1 MLFRSVVDF
10 SITPPQQARR
20 QVGRQAGS
28 QAGKASS
35 SLCQRLPTSQCRAFA
50 VPLLLFS
57 SFSSSSIL
65 FFPPRSAPRCLP
77 ASLVRGSLARM
88 DVVMMNDFDQRH
100 LANKSRS
107 HSPYGHIGS
116 PTTPLNF
123 DHLFLQ
129 SQVPLNSDLSH
140 QIMLQAQLLNNM
152 RSTGMGPKPKQQS
165 QQPLATLDQLR
176 HAYNRGDQ
184 DQGYGVGEQE
194 QAEWS
199 PRLFSAAAAQQQ
211 QHQHQQTQDQVMREE
226 LPNEPSSI
234 ALVNKFAQYERYRAE
249 IQKSSSQP
257 PQMQSQMYP
266 LAWPVAAQQQS
277 ISMAQSSVAPPVSS
291 AVYSDSRHSAYSNG
305 RFYPYQNQHHHQQ
318 PQYQHVSMEEA
329 PEQFYGSKTEANW
342 QASQDGRANIGG
354 AGWSVGNAAAPSYEV
369 GTNSPRFYMSQP
381 FQQPQP
387 VAFQPQ
393 QPKMV
398 SYQQPMQQHQRV
410 AEFVVPQAQPF
421 SGFELN
427 GVPASEMGMS
437 GPAMV
442 SSRCDKTGG
451 QSVEIMNVAE
461 HHGDD
466 SEKTVDNFSGRLS
479 SLICRTSG
487 GSVPSSQITFS
498 NNFHMLPQS
507 SKSAFSTFT
516 RPSSNLNPATEVEFV
531 TRSLLFND
539 TYKSSEGD
547 YEMMHEDVDTELRL

>member
-1 MLFRSVVDF
+1 MTINPGTLVTRNSPTAV
-10 SITPPQQARR
+10 TT
-20 QVGRQAGS
+20 
-28 QAGKASS
+28 KSS
-35 SLCQRLPTSQCRAFA
+35 AK
-50 VPLLLFS
+50 
-57 SFSSSSIL
+57 
-65 FFPPRSAPRCLP
+65 
-77 ASLVRGSLARM
+77 GM

-393 QPKMV
+393 QPKMAPRWFHRDV
-398 SYQQPMQQHQRV
+398 IRR
-410 AEFVVPQAQPF
+410 A
-421 SGFELN
+421 G
-427 GVPASEMGMS
+427 
-437 GPAMV
+437 
-442 SSRCDKTGG
+442 
-451 QSVEIMNVAE
+451 
-461 HHGDD
+461 
-466 SEKTVDNFSGRLS
+466 
-479 SLICRTSG
+479 SLW
-487 GSVPSSQITFS
+487 
-498 NNFHMLPQS
+498 
-507 SKSAFSTFT
+507 
-516 RPSSNLNPATEVEFV
+516 
-531 TRSLLFND
+531 RS
-539 TYKSSEGD
+539 
-547 YEMMHEDVDTELRL
+547 

>member
-1 MLFRSVVDF
+1 MNALKIISTFLWCHFV
-10 SITPPQQARR
+10 A
-20 QVGRQAGS
+20 
-28 QAGKASS
+28 
-35 SLCQRLPTSQCRAFA
+35 
-50 VPLLLFS
+50 LFS
-57 SFSSSSIL
+57 VHESGECIRWIVQREVSDRVANF
-65 FFPPRSAPRCLP
+65 
-77 ASLVRGSLARM
+77 LA
-88 DVVMMNDFDQRH
+88 
-100 LANKSRS
+100 
-107 HSPYGHIGS
+107 
-116 PTTPLNF
+116 
-123 DHLFLQ
+123 
-129 SQVPLNSDLSH
+129 
-140 QIMLQAQLLNNM
+140 
-152 RSTGMGPKPKQQS
+152 GMGPKPKQQS

-487 GSVPSSQITFS
+487 GSVPSSQVNICSFD
-498 NNFHMLPQS
+498 F
-507 SKSAFSTFT
+507 
-516 RPSSNLNPATEVEFV
+516 
-531 TRSLLFND
+531 
-539 TYKSSEGD
+539 
-547 YEMMHEDVDTELRL
+547 